1 MYVEHTEYSLNT
13 ILQEVSWY
21 WLTKSYGRSLWSYR
35 SVWRA
40 VLRDDNR
47 KLPSPLAIQEK
58 PLGYSWYPDE
68 VLAAAKSWLEH
79 WFPDNLV
86 FYKAHESVRLRPFSR
101 LSAAGLRLGLTW
113 LNRAATLRLSII
125 RRVSCRTLRTLWP
138 L

>member
-1 MYVEHTEYSLNT
+1 MYVEHTEYSLDT

-47 KLPSPLAIQEK
+47 KLPSPLAIQKK
-58 PLGYSWYPDE
+58 PLGYSWYPGE

-86 FYKAHESVRLRPFSR
+86 FYRAHESVRLLSLLTPLRCGSQAVTDMSEIGRPPCGFRQSGGF
-101 LSAAGLRLGLTW
+101 LAGH
-113 LNRAATLRLSII
+113 
-125 RRVSCRTLRTLWP
+125 
-138 L
+138 